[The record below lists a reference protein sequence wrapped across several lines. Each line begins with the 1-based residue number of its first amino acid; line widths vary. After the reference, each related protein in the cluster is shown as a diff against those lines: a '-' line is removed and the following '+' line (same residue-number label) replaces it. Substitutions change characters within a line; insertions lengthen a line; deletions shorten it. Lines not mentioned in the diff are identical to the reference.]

1 LLEAVRNVVAPAGE
15 LPALDLVMARNIT
28 GGLSPGSAE
37 LTSRPKLEPDALKAE
52 VDEVNW
58 YRAKTAFDGLKRLA
72 TLPEADKQACVDAYR
87 FFQRMQAGE
96 ETKTEDETRAVADY
110 YKVLNNMLSVF
121 DLEKLYIPPQLDESQ
136 GLYGNQL
143 LIEQDIL
150 EELNLKAP
158 EESHLL
164 DMGCGRGRIAHHF
177 ATLTGGEVSG
187 YNIDPNQIENAIDW
201 AAESNMSDRLHF
213 KVGNHHRPLEY
224 ESNSFDGCFSF
235 QAVWPFFKKEEL
247 DEHAREMYRVLKPG
261 SRYACSE
268 YLLTPY
274 FDWNNEEHVALHRTF
289 LPTLAATQSMYPAD
303 VCAALERA
311 GFEVL
316 VSAPSKSEAWP
327 LCEQKRDL
335 ILNGRRLVRGLEK
348 IRVVPP
354 WVEESLDLLQ
364 TGGQA
369 WTDAEKAKIADL
381 NWRIVAE
388 KH

>member
-1 LLEAVRNVVAPAGE
+1 VLDVLNEAEAH
-15 LPALDLVMARNIT
+15 
-28 GGLSPGSAE
+28 
-37 LTSRPKLEPDALKAE
+37 K
-52 VDEVNW
+52 VDS
-58 YRAKTAFDGLKRLA
+58 YRLKTAFIGLKRLA
-72 TLPEADKQACVDAYR
+72 TLPEEDKQACVDAYK

-96 ETKTEDETRAVADY
+96 ETETEDETKAVADY

-121 DLEKLYIPPQLDESQ
+121 DLEKLYIPPMLNDSE
-136 GLYGNQL
+136 GLYANQL
-143 LIEQDIL
+143 LCEQAVL
-150 EELNLKAP
+150 KELNLDNPK
-158 EESHLL
+158 ESHLL
-164 DMGCGRGRIAHHF
+164 DMGCGRGRISHYF
-177 ATLTGGEVSG
+177 ATMTGGQVSG

-201 AAESNMSDRLHF
+201 AEQCEMSDRLHF
-213 KVGNHHRPLEY
+213 QVGDHHDPLRY
-224 ESNSFDGCFSF
+224 ESESFDGCFSF

-247 DEHAREMYRVLKPG
+247 DAHAEEMHRVLKPG
-261 SRYACSE
+261 ARYACSE

-274 FDWNNEEHVALHRTF
+274 FDWNDEEHVALHRKY

-311 GFEVL
+311 GFKII

-335 ILNGRRLVRGLEK
+335 ILMGRRVVRALEA
-348 IRVVPP
+348 IRVLPP

-364 TGGQA
+364 NGGQA

-388 KH
+388 RQ